1 MISTVIF
8 DLDGTLA
15 DTSRD
20 LIFAANGALTA
31 LGAGSPLDPDR
42 DAHTA
47 FRGGLAMLKLG
58 LSRAGVEADLAAGHK
73 HLLAL
78 YGEGIARETRLY
90 DGVRACVA
98 ELQAKGMK
106 LGICTNKP
114 EGLAEK
120 LMGALDFR
128 APFHALVGGDT
139 LPVRKPKADPYD
151 LTLTRLGAERAG
163 SVLIGDTETDR
174 ETARACGVPCVL
186 VTFGPDGQ
194 DVAKLNPEALLD
206 HFDDLPLLL
215 ERLQR

>member
-20 LIFAANGALTA
+20 LIFAANGALEA
-31 LGAGSPLDPDR
+31 LGAGRPLDPEA

-47 FRGGLAMLKLG
+47 FRGGIAMLKLG
-58 LSRAGVEADLAAGHK
+58 LSRAGLDLEPASGHK

-78 YGEGIARETRLY
+78 YGERIAHETKLYPGIRE
-90 DGVRACVA
+90 CVA
-98 ELQAKGMK
+98 SLQAKGMK

-114 EGLAEK
+114 EALAEK
-120 LMGALDFR
+120 LMAALDFR
-128 APFHALVGGDT
+128 APFGALVGGDT
-139 LPVRKPKADPYD
+139 LPVRKPQVEPYD
-151 LTLTRLGAERAG
+151 LTLHRLGAPRQG

-174 ETARACGVPCVL
+174 LTAKAAGVPCVL

-194 DVAKLNPEALLD
+194 DVAKLNPEALLH
-206 HFDDLPLLL
+206 HFDDLEALIEGLT
-215 ERLQR
+215 

>member
-20 LIFAANGALTA
+20 LIFAANGALEA
-31 LGAGSPLDPDR
+31 LGAGRPLDPEG

-47 FRGGLAMLKLG
+47 FRGGIAMLKLG
-58 LSRAGVEADLAAGHK
+58 LSRAGLDHDPALGHK

-78 YGEGIARETRLY
+78 YGERIAGETKLYPGIRE
-90 DGVRACVA
+90 CVA
-98 ELQAKGMK
+98 ALQAKGLK

-120 LMGALDFR
+120 LMAALDFR
-128 APFHALVGGDT
+128 APFGALVGGDT
-139 LPVRKPKADPYD
+139 LPVRKPNPEPYD
-151 LTLTRLGAERAG
+151 LTLHRLGASRQG

-174 ETARACGVPCVL
+174 LTAKAAQVPSVL

-194 DVAKLNPEALLD
+194 DVAKLNPEALLH
-206 HFDDLPLLL
+206 HFDDLEALIEGLS
-215 ERLQR
+215 